1 MFSPEEL
8 GQLYVHEIRLS
19 NDNEAVV
26 VYSAESKP
34 YTAGV
39 AVGTAIWKDNK
50 AIRCGYHGSQMTTA
64 YRNCGPIYRGGTANT
79 TYYIT
84 VSGSSVAVGTIPPF
98 NIGTD
103 NVKPLK
109 DVEQF

>member
-8 GQLYVHEIRLS
+8 GQLYVHEIRLA

-50 AIRCGYHGSQMTTA
+50 AIRCGYHNSQMNSA
-64 YRNCGPIYRGGTANT
+64 YLNCGPIYRGAASS
-79 TYYIT
+79 YYIT
-84 VSGSSVAVGTIPPF
+84 AGSSGVSASSLPPF

-103 NVKPLK
+103 TVKPLK
-109 DVEQF
+109 DI